1 MIENQGRGL
10 PVISTARAPY
20 RGFGFTLDPL
30 NKKDYFD
37 ILKKTLDGE
46 KSIILDRQLNLSWK
60 FILFYQYHYYT
71 KINIMDY
78 KWGQVP
84 RLKIKTAIDLL
95 PGKNKHLDYVVDS
108 IMEGLPILDEERW
121 PPES

>member
-1 MIENQGRGL
+1 
-10 PVISTARAPY
+10 
-20 RGFGFTLDPL
+20 
-30 NKKDYFD
+30 
-37 ILKKTLDGE
+37 
-46 KSIILDRQLNLSWK
+46 
-60 FILFYQYHYYT
+60 
-71 KINIMDY
+71 MDY

-84 RLKIKTAIDLL
+84 KLKIKTAIDLL